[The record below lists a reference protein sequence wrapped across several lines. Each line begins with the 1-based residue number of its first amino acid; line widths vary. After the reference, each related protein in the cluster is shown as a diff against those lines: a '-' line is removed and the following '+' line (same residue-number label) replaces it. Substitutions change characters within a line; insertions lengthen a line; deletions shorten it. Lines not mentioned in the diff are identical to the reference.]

1 MSHRTEQYMML
12 REKLRNIQ
20 SVPTTCENEQQEDLL
35 LDEMDEIW
43 YSCSEEELNEI
54 LNLCGVTR
62 PSCKRGSAA
71 ART

>member
-20 SVPTTCENEQQEDLL
+20 SVPTTCENEKLEDQL

-43 YSCSEEELNEI
+43 YASSEDELEEIRL
-54 LNLCGVTR
+54 LCGVTR
-62 PSCKRGSAA
+62 PTCRRA
-71 ART
+71 